1 MIINYI
7 PCERIIAKVMA
18 DVNIKDLGQRVSDIR
33 EWIFEAIDKIGA
45 ASQYS
50 YRESGVDNV
59 PVLAIKDYQ
68 AQLPSDLVKLKTVAY
83 SKNENGPW
91 QAVRSNT
98 GSFKGFPDKFDLV
111 QDSEVATED
120 DNLYS
125 PIIIAKPGN
134 RNMTNFSA
142 DVQYFVK
149 PGYIVTTAREGYLKL
164 AYSAILTDTRGY
176 PLVPDLTSYSEAIY
190 WYILMKLKYPDFLN
204 GKLNREV
211 YYDIKHSWN
220 FYRNQAYAEAL
231 MPTEDEMISIKNL
244 WHRLV
249 PDYDSDKT
257 FYSTTGQYEHVYNN
271 YYGRI
276 Y

>member
-1 MIINYI
+1 MIIKYV
-7 PCERIIAKVMA
+7 PCEQIIAKVMA
-18 DVNIKDLGQRVSDIR
+18 DANIKEVGQRISDIR

-45 ASQYS
+45 ATQYS
-50 YRESGVDNV
+50 YKESGVENV
-59 PVLAIKDYQ
+59 PVLQIKDYQ
-68 AQLPSDLVKLKTVAY
+68 AQLPSDLVTLKTVAY
-83 SKNENGPW
+83 SKNIDGPW
-91 QAVRSNT
+91 QSVRSNT
-98 GSFKGFPDKFDLV
+98 GSFKSFPDKYDLDTNAV
-111 QDSEVATED
+111 VATED

-125 PIIIAKPGN
+125 PIIISKPGN
-134 RNMTNFSA
+134 KNMTNYSA

-149 PGYIVTTAREGYLKL
+149 PGYIVTTVREGYLKI

-176 PLVPDLTSYSEAIY
+176 PLVPDLSSYSEAIY
-190 WYILMKLKYPDFLN
+190 WYVLMKLKYPEYLN
-204 GKLNREV
+204 GKLRREI
-211 YYDIKHSWN
+211 YYDIQNSWN
-220 FYRNQAYAEAL
+220 FYRKQAYAEAL
-231 MPTEDEMISIKNL
+231 MPSEDEMISIKNM